1 LTAPDRLDIH
11 HYGRVLANAMLVL
24 DDDREVLPANRKTI
38 KEFLEYAQAEGLSA
52 PRQVRYT
59 IVLRKLSKLLGKP
72 FRRAGK
78 VDLVRVV
85 SIIEKEKSS
94 PETKRSEKECVK
106 KFYKWLRDS
115 GEEYPSE
122 VKWIRAS
129 VKRSDKAL
137 PENFLN
143 EDEVKKLAEAC
154 QNPRDRALVLTLYE
168 TGARVAEILSL
179 RIGDVQFDQ
188 YGAIL
193 MVRGKT
199 GARRV
204 RVIFSAKA
212 ITEWL
217 NHHPARGKDQQAPFW
232 TSFESASSVR
242 PLEYPAFRKM
252 LNSAAAR
259 TGINKRVNPHSF
271 RHARASNLANA
282 LTEAQ
287 MKEYLGWVGDSKM
300 AATYVHLSG
309 RNIDNALLRLNG
321 IKTEDEV
328 NAEEHPLKAQSCARC
343 AEVNPPTNRFCSKC
357 GAPLDVKTAIELQDE
372 QEKTDEIMNV
382 LLEDPQFREAVANT
396 LRRKEIAN
404 QLVGPKQYSD

>member
-1 LTAPDRLDIH
+1 MA
-11 HYGRVLANAMLVL
+11 VL
-24 DDDREVLPANRKTI
+24 DKDPALLPPNRKTI
-38 KEFLEYAQAEGLSA
+38 KKFLEYTQAEGLSA

-59 IVLRKLSKLLGKP
+59 IVLRKLSKLLKKP

-78 VDLVRVV
+78 ADLVRVV
-85 SIIEKEKSS
+85 SNLEKDDTS
-94 PETKRSEKECVK
+94 PETKRSEKECIK
-106 KFYKWLRDS
+106 KFYKWLRQSEDD
-115 GEEYPSE
+115 YPVE

-137 PENFLN
+137 PKDLLT

-154 QNPRDRALVLTLYE
+154 QNPRDRALVLILYE

-188 YGAIL
+188 YGATL
-193 MVRGKT
+193 MVKGKT

-212 ITEWL
+212 VTEWL
-217 NHHPARGKDQQAPFW
+217 NHHPAKDENEAPLW
-232 TSFESASSVR
+232 TSFDKAGSSV

-259 TGINKRVNPHSF
+259 TGIRKRVNPHSF
-271 RHARASNLANA
+271 RHARASNLANV

-309 RNIDNALLRLNG
+309 RNIDNALLKLNG

-328 NAEEHPLKAQSCARC
+328 NEEEHPLRARPCARC
-343 AEVNPPTNRFCSKC
+343 SEVNPPTNRFCSKC
-357 GAPLDVKTAIELQDE
+357 GAPMEIRTAIDIQRE
-372 QEKTDEIMNV
+372 QEKTDDIMNS
-382 LLEDPQFREAVANT
+382 LLENPRFRSVVKTALKRYARSQET
-396 LRRKEIAN
+396 R
-404 QLVGPKQYSD
+404 